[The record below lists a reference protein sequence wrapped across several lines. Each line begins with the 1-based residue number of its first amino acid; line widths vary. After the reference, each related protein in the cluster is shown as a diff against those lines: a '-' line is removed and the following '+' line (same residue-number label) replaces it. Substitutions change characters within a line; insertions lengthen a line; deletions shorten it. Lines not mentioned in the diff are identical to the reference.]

1 MFLSD
6 KFIAKTEKIIK
17 KNREKPVD
25 QQIALIRD
33 SFFSAASAVPEEC
46 RHRLFNS
53 LVEQYHD
60 EKQELT
66 FLIRA
71 LGDVIDLFRSE
82 YDTENDPLPEETWG
96 VIREC
101 VRRCAADMD
110 MTVVSYIMKLMVST
124 HRI

>member
-6 KFIAKTEKIIK
+6 KFIAKTEKIIR
-17 KNREKPVD
+17 KNRDKTED
-25 QQIALIRD
+25 RQAALIRD

-46 RHRLFNS
+46 RHQLFNN
-53 LVEQYHD
+53 LVEQYQD
-60 EKQELT
+60 EKQELS

-71 LGDVIDLFRSE
+71 LGDCIDLFRME
-82 YDTENDPLPEETWG
+82 YDKENDPLPDETWD

-101 VRRCAADMD
+101 VRRCAAEMD
-110 MTVVSYIMKLMVST
+110 MSVVSYIMKLMVSS